1 MLTLLTEQA
10 KKYPNDTLIN
20 TLYLPQTH
28 AADDLI
34 HRRPEQAP
42 RDLEPMGAYNL
53 ISQQEYL
60 RGLAY
65 LDLKDG
71 VHAAE
76 AFRKVKTNAGAVL
89 IRPLQ
94 DYAQAELG
102 LARAMQGDTARAKR
116 AYHDWLSMT

>member
-1 MLTLLTEQA
+1 MLTNPVHLDDKTLALYRKCSAGGAYSAYGTGE
-10 KKYPNDTLIN
+10 KYPNDTLIN

-34 HRRPEQAP
+34 HRRPEQAL
-42 RDLEPMGAYNL
+42 RDLESMGAYNL

-71 VHAAE
+71 AA
-76 AFRKVKTNAGAVL
+76 
-89 IRPLQ
+89 
-94 DYAQAELG
+94 
-102 LARAMQGDTARAKR
+102 
-116 AYHDWLSMT
+116 